1 MGSSYGPPAPI
12 RSNPAPALGG
22 LPNVVAIVL
31 IVGVVLGSFLAIDYY
46 QATVEA
52 SQGGGGSGSGIP
64 PGGPPT
70 VGLGQIQLN
79 VGGQGAGA
87 FMQISY
93 PTCNPT
99 SGGDT
104 VCFVPQAGGDCTFT
118 GNPNP
123 YELQVTVL
131 DQNGNAMA
139 GVSVSLAGGGVSI
152 SVTPSASLYTN
163 AAGVVQFSQITGDVP
178 ANDPAGG
185 YVSVNA
191 LYSSGSSTSTGSAQ
205 VQVEPP
211 SSANC

>member
-1 MGSSYGPPAPI
+1 MGSSYGSSAPI

-22 LPNVVAIVL
+22 LPNVVSIVL
-31 IVGVVLGSFLAIDYY
+31 VVGVVLGSFLAIDYY
-46 QATVEA
+46 QGTVEA
-52 SQGGGGSGSGIP
+52 SQGGGGNGGGIP

-70 VGLGQIQLN
+70 VQLGMIQLN

-87 FMQISY
+87 LWQNTY

-104 VCFVPQAGGDCTFT
+104 VCFVPQVGGDCTFT

-131 DQNGNAMA
+131 DQNGNGLA
-139 GVSVSLAGGGVSI
+139 GASVSLAAVGVSI
-152 SVTPSASLYTN
+152 TASPSASLYTN

-185 YVSVNA
+185 YIGVSVS
-191 LYSSGSSTSTGSAQ
+191 YSSGGSTSTGSAQ

-211 SSANC
+211 AAANC